1 MVLIG
6 KGMKKKLVPVF
17 SNYFRYGMLT
27 NTGHDIPTGR
37 DERNRFR
44 ISDLI
49 QINEGYNCNDRSND
63 NHFQTFML
71 YCDSDPHE
79 MYPVS

>member
-1 MVLIG
+1 
-6 KGMKKKLVPVF
+6 
-17 SNYFRYGMLT
+17 MLT

-71 YCDSDPHE
+71 YCDSDPQE

>member
-1 MVLIG
+1 
-6 KGMKKKLVPVF
+6 
-17 SNYFRYGMLT
+17 MLT

-71 YCDSDPHE
+71 YCDSDLRE
-79 MYPVS
+79 MYPVSLSYLDQAKKPLPLRCRHSKLK